1 LRRIVFFGSPAWAV
15 PVLEALAGRHDV
27 ALAVTQTDK
36 PAGRGMR
43 LKESPVAARAKE
55 LGIPVLKPKR
65 LRKNPEF
72 LKALRELSPDAA
84 VVAAYG
90 KLIPREVLSV
100 PRFGFLNLH
109 PSLLPKYRGAA
120 PVNWALIEGET
131 ETGVS
136 IMRLDEGMDT
146 GPLYRQLRV
155 PIFPEET
162 AAELSER
169 LRDLGIPLLL
179 EVLESLEHE
188 TPRPQEGEPS
198 YAPLLTKED
207 GRIRFEEPAEK
218 ILARHRGV
226 QPWPGSWFWH
236 RGKRVRVHA
245 LRPEPGEGAPGEVL
259 AVGPEGVLVA
269 TGKGAVQLLE
279 VQPEGKRRMPA
290 EAWARGYRIA
300 PGDRLATKP

>member
-1 LRRIVFFGSPAWAV
+1 LKRRVVFFGSPAWAV
-15 PVLEALAGRHDV
+15 PVLEALAERHDV
-27 ALAVTQTDK
+27 VLAVTQPDK
-36 PAGRGMR
+36 PAGRGLK
-43 LKESPVAARAKE
+43 LKESPVAARARE

-65 LRKNPEF
+65 LKKNPEF
-72 LKALRELSPDAA
+72 LEAFKALRPDVA

-90 KLIPREVLSV
+90 KIIPPEVLAV
-100 PRFGFLNLH
+100 PKHGFLNLH

-146 GPLYRQLRV
+146 GPIYRQLRV
-155 PIFPEET
+155 PIRPEET

-179 EVLESLEHE
+179 EVLEDLEHE

-236 RGKRVRVHA
+236 RGKRVKVHA

-269 TGKGAVQLLE
+269 AGEGAVRLMT
-279 VQPEGKRRMPA
+279 VQPEGKRLMPA
-290 EAWARGYRIA
+290 EAWARGYGVR
-300 PGDRLATKP
+300 PGGKLGA